1 MANLA
6 GMTADQMRLVQDL
19 EVEMM
24 SDMYTRMTNA
34 CHAKCI
40 PSKFKDAELGKGE
53 AVCIDRCVAK
63 YWEIHEQVGR
73 KLQSL
78 SNLDEETM
86 KKLQEQ
92 QKSLTG
98 AS

>member
-1 MANLA
+1 MSE
-6 GMTADQMRLVQDL
+6 DQLKLVQDL

-34 CHAKCI
+34 CHTKCI
-40 PSKFKDAELGKGE
+40 PSKFSDGELHKGE

-63 YWEIHEQVGR
+63 YWEIHERVGR

-78 SNLDEETM
+78 SGSMDEETM
-86 KKLQEQ
+86 KKLAEQ
-92 QKSLTG
+92 QQK
-98 AS
+98 

>member
-1 MANLA
+1 
-6 GMTADQMRLVQDL
+6 MTEDQMKLVQDL

-24 SDMYTRMTNA
+24 SDMYTRMTNS
-34 CHAKCI
+34 CHSKCI
-40 PSKFKDAELGKGE
+40 PSKFRDGDLGKGE

-63 YWEIHEQVGR
+63 YWEIHERVGR

-78 SNLDEETM
+78 SSMDDETM

-92 QKSLTG
+92 QKALTG
-98 AS
+98 EGS